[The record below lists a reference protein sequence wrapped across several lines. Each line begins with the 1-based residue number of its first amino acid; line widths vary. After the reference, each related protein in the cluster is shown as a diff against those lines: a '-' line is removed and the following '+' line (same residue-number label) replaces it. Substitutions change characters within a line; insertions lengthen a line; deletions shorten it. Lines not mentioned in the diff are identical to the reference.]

1 MLQLAT
7 ALLVLILCVYYF
19 SHPVSVNH
27 PVFVNSAVAIS
38 NVPSLCQ
45 FAELLTL
52 PICLLSVDVH
62 LVDCYR
68 TESVVEKLLTNWLS
82 LCMYPYLKTHVNKSL
97 FMLYK
102 AIKHQTEKG
111 PVDAVTAEAR
121 YSLSEDRL
129 LREKTESRTLVG
141 TLLLSSL
148 ILRRISLFVFFV
160 SV

>member
-1 MLQLAT
+1 MPDYF
-7 ALLVLILCVYYF
+7 IDYDGRGINKGNVYLF
-19 SHPVSVNH
+19 
-27 PVFVNSAVAIS
+27 
-38 NVPSLCQ
+38 
-45 FAELLTL
+45 
-52 PICLLSVDVH
+52 
-62 LVDCYR
+62 DCYR

-129 LREKTESRTLVG
+129 LREKTESRTLVSR
-141 TLLLSSL
+141 LLS
-148 ILRRISLFVFFV
+148 RNNCMVKG
-160 SV
+160 